1 MNLYYLCL
9 TGALLVTSN
18 TQAYQIE
25 GNTIR
30 LTIAAGTPGRSNV
43 CSGFLKNW
51 ATRVEQQSR
60 GRLAF
65 DLVCDSVLGNVGNT
79 FERVSYGVA
88 DLGWDIPALYG
99 RRFEVF
105 NLITLPGLYRD
116 PGRASMALWSL
127 YQRKIIQL
135 NWGNT
140 QPVWFQASQNT
151 AFYLKSAPP
160 DNVNFS
166 GLKIAS
172 GSQLRAQLTDDAGGV
187 PVSLRVTEY
196 YQALN
201 NGAVNGLLTTPGA
214 LEASGILR
222 MIKYAVTGPFGGGMT
237 ALVINKESY
246 AALPADLKMIIDE
259 NSGATASRL
268 VSDDLNNY
276 EKRLTEKIFSQ
287 TGSHLSEVSS
297 NDLKVWDKRYGEVR
311 NDWAS
316 SIQGGGDILKAFS
329 LALKQYQDKANP

>member
-1 MNLYYLCL
+1 MNKNLRYLFL
-9 TGALLVTSN
+9 VSTLLVTSS
-18 TQAYQIE
+18 TYAYQVE

-51 ATRVEQQSR
+51 ATRVEQQSH
-60 GRLAF
+60 GRLKL
-65 DLVCDSVLGNVGNT
+65 DLICDSVLGNVGNT

-105 NLITLPGLYRD
+105 NLITLPGLYDD

-140 QPVWFQASQNT
+140 KPVWFQASQNT
-151 AFYLKSAPP
+151 AFYLKSSPR

-172 GSQLRAQLTDDAGGV
+172 GSQLRAQLTDDAAGV

-237 ALVINKESY
+237 ALVINKETY
-246 AALPADLKMIIDE
+246 AALPEDLKKIIDN

-276 EKRLTEKIFSQ
+276 ENRLTQKIFSQ
-287 TGSHLSEVSS
+287 EGTHISVLSV
-297 NDLKVWDKRYGEVR
+297 NDLKLWDKRYSDIR
-311 NDWAS
+311 NNWAK
-316 SIQGGGDILKAFS
+316 SIQGGDYILKSFS
-329 LALKQYQDKANP
+329 SALEKTEN